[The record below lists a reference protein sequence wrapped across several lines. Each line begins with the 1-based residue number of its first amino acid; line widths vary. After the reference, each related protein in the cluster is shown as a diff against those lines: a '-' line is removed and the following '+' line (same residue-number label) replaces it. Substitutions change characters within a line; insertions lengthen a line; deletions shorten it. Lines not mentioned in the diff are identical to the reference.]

1 MVPGIAGTATEIGQA
16 PGENKNVA
24 PYWKTYKDVTT
35 KVVIKS
41 GVISLGGAAF
51 TRFDKVTSLVWDGDP
66 TVTEINNNFLM
77 CSSINELTIP
87 ATVQSIGGYAFGK
100 YHNTGTAPTK
110 VTLQNPSVICNDGSF
125 AYQDKDQVLIEV
137 NTSDDI
143 SDLLA
148 YAETNGYRVKNLADC
163 GEGTE
168 NGISWAYSQRRSV
181 PVRQRCNERLLR

>member
-1 MVPGIAGTATEIGQA
+1 MLTRASSASSMVPGIAGTATEIGQGA
-16 PGENKNVA
+16 GENKNVA

-87 ATVQSIGGYAFGK
+87 PRFSRSAVM
-100 YHNTGTAPTK
+100 
-110 VTLQNPSVICNDGSF
+110 PSANIIIR
-125 AYQDKDQVLIEV
+125 AL
-137 NTSDDI
+137 
-143 SDLLA
+143 
-148 YAETNGYRVKNLADC
+148 
-163 GEGTE
+163 
-168 NGISWAYSQRRSV
+168 RRRRL
-181 PVRQRCNERLLR
+181 PCRIRLLSVTTALSHIRIRTKS